1 MSEGLNP
8 LRPYYIPPSA
18 GVSSS
23 SNSTPPEFAS
33 SSSSQVFKGSA
44 RDLLPD
50 LDYSD
55 YLDSSPS
62 FSEWIR
68 DSLDRALWRYINTLT
83 AQPFDV
89 AKTIL
94 QAYTV
99 PDADDRRATPG
110 GRGSSPRAHDVYEEV

>member
-23 SNSTPPEFAS
+23 SNSTPPDIVS
-33 SSSSQVFKGSA
+33 PSSSQVFKGSA

-62 FSEWIR
+62 FSEWVR

-94 QAYTV
+94 QAYAV
-99 PDADDRRATPG
+99 PDADDRRGTPG